1 MEPGLARLRSGFA
14 VRGIDLSKA
23 GATTFFDAATV
34 AKSSVSFSA
43 NEAGW
48 LIIAAPGH
56 HMLPGEQTT
65 LTPLTLTM
73 ERATPR
79 LVGKFDLPDP
89 LADSLQDIRI
99 KSATAQAYFV

>member
-1 MEPGLARLRSGFA
+1 MEPGLARLRSGLA

-48 LIIAAPGH
+48 LIIAALGQQ
-56 HMLPGEQTT
+56 MLPGEQTT
-65 LTPLTLTM
+65 LTLLTLTV

-79 LVGKFDLPDP
+79 RL
-89 LADSLQDIRI
+89 LAHWPCASG
-99 KSATAQAYFV
+99 